1 MENLEINSDFWR
13 DRSVFLTGHTG
24 FKGGWLALL
33 LSYLGAKVNGY
44 ALEPIQIPNLFNQI
58 NLKDIVRSSVFGDI
72 KKYEILF
79 ESMKNSK
86 PSVVI
91 HMAAQSLV
99 RKSYKLPIDTY
110 VTNVIGTANVLEAS
124 RGISSVEAIL
134 NITSDKCYENF
145 ETQKPY
151 AENDK
156 LGGLDP
162 YSSSKACAELVSS
175 AYQNSFFNDTKI
187 SIATAR
193 AGNVIGGGDWAE
205 DRLVPDFFRAHV
217 SNEILHIRSPNAV
230 RPWQHVLEPLTGYL
244 MLIEKLVTNG
254 KDFSGAWN
262 FGPNKSE
269 EKTVLWMVNE
279 LEKLFPNT
287 KWKFENDDQK
297 MHESNLLKLD
307 ASKANIK
314 LGWNPR
320 WSLNTALN
328 MTAEWYRKSKENNL
342 MQNFCIEQIKSYLS
356 S

>member
-1 MENLEINSDFWR
+1 MENVGINKNFWHN
-13 DRSVFLTGHTG
+13 RSVFLTGHTG
-24 FKGGWLALL
+24 FKGGWLALM
-33 LSYLGAKVNGY
+33 LSYLGAKVNGF
-44 ALEPIQIPNLFNQI
+44 ALEPTETLNFFNQT

-72 KKYEILF
+72 KNYKILLQ
-79 ESMKNSK
+79 SMENSK

-110 VTNVIGTANVLEAS
+110 LTNVIGTANVLEAS
-124 RGISSVEAIL
+124 RSVSSVEAIL
-134 NITSDKCYENF
+134 NITSDKCYENL

-151 AENDK
+151 VENDK

-162 YSSSKACAELVSS
+162 YSSSKACAELISS
-175 AYQNSFFNDTKI
+175 AYQSSFFNNSKI
-187 SIATAR
+187 TIATAR

-205 DRLVPDFFRAHV
+205 DRLVPDFFRAHF
-217 SNEILHIRSPNAV
+217 SEKILHIRSPSAV

-244 MLIEKLVTNG
+244 MLAEKLVTNS

-262 FGPNKSE
+262 FGPSKSE

-287 KWKFENDDQK
+287 KWKFEKDDQK

-314 LGWNPR
+314 LGWKPR

-328 MTAEWYRKSKENNL
+328 MTAKWYMKSKENNL
-342 MQNFCIEQIKSYLS
+342 MQNFCIEQIKFYLS